1 MTSSISSAGSSSHSS
16 SSASPVSLHQVPSR
30 QGAPG
35 RRAARYC
42 GLLALAASLALGACT
57 AAPAPGQESSA
68 AVATP
73 APSAPTPTGTAGVAP
88 GNEPLTHDGRTVV
101 PAPGAECAQPAL
113 ADIRRVLGAVAGNV
127 QPADVQASSKDGVA
141 ELACTFALAPVGA
154 GQSADLGNA
163 LLVAR
168 TTAPDQ
174 ARLDGL
180 GLPRLM
186 MTPEPVPDLGAKAW
200 YSVNRLTG
208 TTEYV
213 LETVDGL
220 TVVRVTLALPA
231 DAAEPGDLK
240 AKLAE
245 LARLS

>member
-1 MTSSISSAGSSSHSS
+1 MTSSTSSMFVGSTS
-16 SSASPVSLHQVPSR
+16 
-30 QGAPG
+30 
-35 RRAARYC
+35 RAASGQRRGQRRRPALC
-42 GLLALAASLALGACT
+42 ASLLALAASLALGACT
-57 AAPAPGQESSA
+57 AAPAPEPSA
-68 AVATP
+68 AAPTSAPTP
-73 APSAPTPTGTAGVAP
+73 RPTPTGTAGVAP

-127 QPADVQASSKDGVA
+127 QQPDVQASSKDGVA
-141 ELACTFALAPVGA
+141 ELFCTFALAPVGA
-154 GQSADLGNA
+154 GQAADLGNA
-163 LLVAR
+163 LIVSR

-174 ARLDGL
+174 AGLDGL

-200 YSVNRLTG
+200 YSANRLTG

-213 LETVDGL
+213 VEMVDGL

-231 DAAEPGDLK
+231 DAAEPEALK
-240 AKLAE
+240 DKLAE
-245 LARLS
+245 LTRLS

>member
-1 MTSSISSAGSSSHSS
+1 MTSSISPASISSANTGSAGT
-16 SSASPVSLHQVPSR
+16 AAAGP
-30 QGAPG
+30 GAPG
-35 RRAARYC
+35 RRRPVRYC

-57 AAPAPGQESSA
+57 PAPAPGPAQSA
-68 AVATP
+68 AGTAPV
-73 APSAPTPTGTAGVAP
+73 PSAPTPRPTPTETAGVAP

-141 ELACTFALAPVGA
+141 ELSCTFALAPVGA
-154 GQSADLGNA
+154 GQAADLGNA
-163 LLVAR
+163 LIVSK

-174 ARLDGL
+174 AGLDGL

-200 YSVNRLTG
+200 YSANRLTG

-213 LETVDGL
+213 VEMVDGL

-231 DAAEPGDLK
+231 DAAEPEALK